1 MPLKN
6 IIVTMKIT
14 PKPEEIRF
22 DPVTKTIDRSKAT
35 NEINPAD
42 KNALELALQLKERY
56 GGKVIILSMGPP
68 FWDQFIKMGIAM
80 GADDAV
86 LISDR
91 ALGGSDAF
99 VTSKVLAAAIKKIG
113 DYSLIVTGE
122 ESEDGSTGQVPP
134 GIAEWL
140 GIPVITYVSQ
150 VVEIIEDSVIVRR
163 TIKGGYET
171 LKVKMPTV
179 LSVELGVNTPRFPDF
194 ERLQWAQNELKLTIW
209 GIKDLGLTEDEV
221 GFKGSLTS
229 VTELKELRTRERLR
243 QFIEGNPEEIARE
256 LIKKLGLK

>member
-1 MPLKN
+1 MMAPLKN
-6 IIVTMKIT
+6 IIVTMKVT

-22 DPVTKTIDRSKAT
+22 DPVTKTVDRSKAT

-42 KNALELALQLKERY
+42 KNALELALQLKEKY

-113 DYSLIVTGE
+113 DYSLIITGE

-140 GIPVITYVSQ
+140 GGIPAVTYVSQ
-150 VVEIIEDSVIVRR
+150 VIDVTEDSIIIKR
-163 TIKGGYET
+163 TIKGGYEIV
-171 LKVKMPTV
+171 KVRMPAV
-179 LSVELGVNTPRFPDF
+179 ISVELGVNTPRFPDF
-194 ERLQWAQNELKLTIW
+194 ERLQWPRANLRLRYGVSRT
-209 GIKDLGLTEDEV
+209 LGL
-221 GFKGSLTS
+221 
-229 VTELKELRTRERLR
+229 LRMRLALR
-243 QFIEGNPEEIARE
+243 VR
-256 LIKKLGLK
+256 